1 MEQQLNAEGSRRT
14 DSIPGADAG
23 STGGPARG
31 LAQPLTAGI
40 VTAVVGFSGSFA
52 VVISGLRAVGA
63 DQHQA
68 VSGLLALCT
77 AMGLLAVGLSI
88 RSRQPISI
96 AWSTPGAALL
106 VSTGRQPGGYSSAVG
121 AFVVTGILLAA
132 TGVWGRLGRWVTGIP
147 APLASAMLAGVLLPV
162 CLTPVRAAV
171 TLPSLSLPAIVTWA
185 LLTPFARRWATPA
198 ALVVA
203 LGTLAVLRH
212 PHLGSFAQLV
222 PTATPTSPT
231 LSVGA
236 VIGIAL
242 PLYVVTMAAQNVPG
256 IAVLN
261 QFGFRP
267 PTRPILVS
275 TGTATA
281 LCAPFGGYALNL
293 AAISAALAAGPDAGP
308 DPKRRWIASTTAGIT
323 YLGLGLTAGVS
334 TALLTAAPPLLIE
347 AVAGLALLGTLG
359 SSLAAAVADSEAR
372 EASMIAFAVTAS
384 GITVAGIGAAF
395 WGLVAGLAFHSL
407 PRLRRAP
414 ARPRA

>member
-1 MEQQLNAEGSRRT
+1 MEQQRLHSEAGRRT
-14 DSIPGADAG
+14 GRIPESG
-23 STGGPARG
+23 SPHG
-31 LAQPLTAGI
+31 LVQPLTAGI

-52 VVISGLRAVGA
+52 VVVSGLRAVGA
-63 DQHQA
+63 DQRQA

-77 AMGLLAVGLSI
+77 AMGLLAIGLST
-88 RSRQPISI
+88 RHRQPISI

-106 VSTGRQPGGYSSAVG
+106 VATGRQPGGYAEAVG
-121 AFVVTGILLAA
+121 AFAVTGILLAV
-132 TGVWGRLGRWVTGIP
+132 TGLWGRLGRWVTAIP

-171 TLPSLSLPAIVTWA
+171 TLPSLALPAIVTWA
-185 LLTPFARRWATPA
+185 ALTPFARRWATPA

-203 LGTLAVLRH
+203 VGTLIVLRH
-212 PHLGSFAQLV
+212 PQLGSLARLV
-222 PTATPTSPT
+222 PAVTATRPA
-231 LSVGA
+231 LSIGA

-256 IAVLN
+256 IAVLG
-261 QFGFRP
+261 QFGYRP

-275 TGTATA
+275 TGAATA

-308 DPKRRWIASTTAGIT
+308 DPKRRWIAATTAGTT
-323 YLGLGLTAGVS
+323 YLALGLTAGVS

-359 SSLAAAVADSEAR
+359 SALSAAVAGAETR
-372 EASMIAFAVTAS
+372 EAAVTAFAVTAS
-384 GITVAGIGAAF
+384 GLSVLGIGSAF
-395 WGLVAGLAFHSL
+395 WGLVAGLGLHGL
-407 PRLRRAP
+407 NRV
-414 ARPRA
+414 RPRR

>member
-1 MEQQLNAEGSRRT
+1 MEQQLRAEARRRNGSTPDAR
-14 DSIPGADAG
+14 AG
-23 STGGPARG
+23 STGDPARG
-31 LAQPLTAGI
+31 LTQPLTAGV
-40 VTAVVGFSGSFA
+40 VTAVVGFSGAFA

-63 DQHQA
+63 DQRQA

-77 AMGLLAVGLSI
+77 AMGLLGIGLSI
-88 RSRQPISI
+88 RYRQPISI

-106 VSTGRQPGGYSSAVG
+106 VSTGRQPGGYSCAVG
-121 AFVVTGILLAA
+121 AFVIAGILLAT
-132 TGVWGRLGRWVTGIP
+132 TGLWRRLGRWVTGIP

-162 CLTPVRAAV
+162 CLTPVQAAV
-171 TLPSLSLPAIVTWA
+171 RLPSLSLPAIATWA

-198 ALVVA
+198 AFVVA
-203 LGTLAVLRH
+203 LGSLAVLRH
-212 PHLGSFAQLV
+212 PHLGSFEQLL
-222 PTATPTSPT
+222 PTPTLTPAAF
-231 LSVGA
+231 SVGA

-261 QFGFRP
+261 QFGYRP

-275 TGTATA
+275 TGTTSA
-281 LCAPFGGYALNL
+281 LCAPFGGFALNL

-308 DPKRRWIASTTAGIT
+308 DPKRRWIASATAGAT

-359 SSLAAAVADSEAR
+359 SALAAAVADSEAR

-384 GITVAGIGAAF
+384 GITVLGIGAAF
-395 WGLVAGLAFHSL
+395 WGLLAGLAFHSL
-407 PRLRRAP
+407 PRTHRAA